1 MRSTIITILAT
12 VVAVLALAGCD
23 PSGDDVEAGQQS
35 GITGQLVQNQPIPN
49 IGHSQMRTNLI
60 DIETAE
66 ATGVQTT
73 SFIFNRASPDP
84 IEVCSSI
91 GVPIPNTSSLSNPQ
105 QVANGYNGSAAI
117 AQMDPNGVYTPT
129 ESSGTFV
136 QCVTPDGS
144 VEPVYAEGEVTTVF
158 GAATWDS
165 GKHQVVMAGPPSAH
179 FTAPRH

>member
-1 MRSTIITILAT
+1 MRYIAIIVTAA
-12 VVAVLALAGCD
+12 VAMLVLAGCGT
-23 PSGDDVEAGQQS
+23 SGDDVERSQQS

-73 SFIFNRASPDP
+73 SFIFNRASSDP
-84 IEVCSSI
+84 IVVCSSI
-91 GVPIPNTSSLSNPQ
+91 GVPISNTASLTNPQ
-105 QVANGYNGSAAI
+105 QVVDGYHGSATV
-117 AQMDPNGVYTPT
+117 AQMDPTGVYAPT

-144 VEPVYAEGEVTTVF
+144 VEPVYAEGEVATVF

-165 GKHQVVMAGPPSAH
+165 GKHQVLMTGPPSAH
-179 FTAPRH
+179 FTAPRNH